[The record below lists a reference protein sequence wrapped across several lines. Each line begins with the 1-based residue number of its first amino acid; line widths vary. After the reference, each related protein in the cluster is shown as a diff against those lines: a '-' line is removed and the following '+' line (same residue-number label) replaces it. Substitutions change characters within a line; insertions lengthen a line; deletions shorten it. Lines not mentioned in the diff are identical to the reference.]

1 MDFGVLTPGNASDV
15 YVITIE
21 NKGDRPVA
29 VTAKVIDQAQSL
41 FINGLKLDGNSWDSF
56 AAVIGK
62 RGLLESK
69 IRLCVPENYTGFGV
83 KSGNLT
89 FWAEEAP

>member
-1 MDFGVLTPGNASDV
+1 
-15 YVITIE
+15 
-21 NKGDRPVA
+21 
-29 VTAKVIDQAQSL
+29 L
-41 FINGLKLDGNSWDSF
+41 FTNGLKLDGSSWDSF

-69 IRLCVPENYTGFGV
+69 IELCVPENYVEFGV

-89 FWAEEAP
+89 FWAEEPP